1 MYAFF
6 LDIDGTQNLKDSSNY
21 ITLSVNE
28 DGVAHAINR
37 IIAGELNQLVNKEK
51 YMNRLSPF
59 KWFVLQNFP
68 FIEADFDALT
78 ISELWSGTLLDC
90 WKFDDL
96 HSR

>member
-6 LDIDGTQNLKDSSNY
+6 LDIDGTQNLKDSAKY

-51 YMNRLSPF
+51 
-59 KWFVLQNFP
+59 
-68 FIEADFDALT
+68 
-78 ISELWSGTLLDC
+78 
-90 WKFDDL
+90 
-96 HSR
+96 